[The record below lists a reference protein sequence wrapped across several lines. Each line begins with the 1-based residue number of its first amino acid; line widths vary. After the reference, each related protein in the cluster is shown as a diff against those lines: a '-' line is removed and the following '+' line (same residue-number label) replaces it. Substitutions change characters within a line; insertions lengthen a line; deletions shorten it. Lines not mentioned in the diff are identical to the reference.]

1 MSPRGKV
8 SLHSASQE
16 CCQDS
21 LGTIRVSTA
30 PHHCWAP
37 ATMEVP
43 LETFLSPGGGARRCG
58 QRPLSLCHPLPAQG
72 SCPTSCRNVFFPA
85 SLLPAAPL
93 SQLSPSAKS
102 LWLLSKGHCASCMG
116 LSSPRTAVPAP
127 AQLLC
132 PKPGVLPTPSTLP
145 GTRKSETA
153 PPAWLSCQRGKI
165 LLSQASATT
174 RTPRRAPG

>member
-37 ATMEVP
+37 CHHGSSIRNIP
-43 LETFLSPGGGARRCG
+43 FPRG